1 MTDAVTNFAAYS
13 IAPFVQGRRHLRKRR
28 QKFDTNGCFAAGH
41 SRVRRSLMGRFGELA
56 RSRSSHPPGAEHAQS
71 RPLARQATSDGLA
84 LELTVK
90 GKKYYKSTTRMPIST
105 DTSHTRWIKPRER
118 VMHPG
123 DRDGAETVAAR
134 PFASSESSL
143 TSCSAEVPTA

>member
-1 MTDAVTNFAAYS
+1 MQVGSANRNSDRITGDKGNSYQGAVAV
-13 IAPFVQGRRHLRKRR
+13 APGVWL
-28 QKFDTNGCFAAGH
+28 
-41 SRVRRSLMGRFGELA
+41 
-56 RSRSSHPPGAEHAQS
+56 
-71 RPLARQATSDGLA
+71 RQATSDGLA

-123 DRDGAETVAAR
+123 DRHGAEIVAAR